1 MVDLGRLGLFSQ
13 WGCNHRHAWRDGLG
27 GKHLQECL
35 VVGIVF
41 DKRPLKTVC
50 GGKKG
55 EERSYYFKFYVRMCD
70 LAFGP
75 ISISPFS
82 FVSTSFHISLSVSSG
97 VNSWTNSWLPLKK
110 K

>member
-55 EERSYYFKFYVRMCD
+55 KRE
-70 LAFGP
+70 GI
-75 ISISPFS
+75 IS
-82 FVSTSFHISLSVSSG
+82 
-97 VNSWTNSWLPLKK
+97 NSMYECAT
-110 K
+110 